1 MFIIISSD
9 SKFKLDGGYV
19 IYNVDG
25 QNYKE
30 ELIPASL
37 LNSKLDFKYLNPLQ
51 TVFYKFYNSGSAL
64 IATPTSSGKTVCAL
78 HFIQSHKGF
87 KVYTTPT
94 KALANEVY
102 KFFKKVFPNVDLR
115 TGDVIEEAYEIK
127 SDIVVCTYES
137 LVLSLRNKGWGY
149 YADAVV
155 VDEIHFV
162 FTNRGT
168 IIEEVVAFM
177 KDRVDILGLSATL
190 PKYKDIAEWIN
201 AKLVIKSNFRPV
213 PIFKTDED
221 LKI

>member
-1 MFIIISSD
+1 MLIIISSE
-9 SKFKLDGGYV
+9 SKFKPDGGYV

-37 LNSKLDFKYLNPLQ
+37 LNPKLDFKYLNPLQ
-51 TVFYKFYNSGSAL
+51 TVFYKFYESGSSL

-102 KFFKKVFPNVDLR
+102 KFFKKVFSNVDLR
-115 TGDVIEEAYEIK
+115 TGDVIEEAYEMT

-149 YADAVV
+149 YADAIV

-168 IIEEVVAFM
+168 ILEEIVAFM
-177 KDRVDILGLSATL
+177 KNRVDILGLSATL
-190 PKYKDIAEWIN
+190 PRYKDISDWLS

-213 PIFKTDED
+213 PIIKTNEN
-221 LKI
+221 LEI

>member
-1 MFIIISSD
+1 MFIIISSE

-19 IYNVDG
+19 IYSVDG
-25 QNYKE
+25 KNYKE

-37 LNSKLDFKYLNPLQ
+37 LNPKLDFKYLNPLQ
-51 TVFYKFYNSGSAL
+51 TVFYKFYKSGCAL

-87 KVYTTPT
+87 KIYTTPT

-102 KFFKKVFPNVDLR
+102 KFFKKIFSNVDLR
-115 TGDVIEEAYEIK
+115 TGDIIEEAYEIK

-137 LVLSLRNKGWGY
+137 LLLSLRNKGWGY
-149 YADAVV
+149 NANAIV

-168 IIEEVVAFM
+168 IIEEIVAFM
-177 KDRVDILGLSATL
+177 KGKADILGLSATL
-190 PKYKDIAEWIN
+190 PRYNEISEWISAN
-201 AKLVIKSNFRPV
+201 IVIKSNFRPV
-213 PIFKTDED
+213 PIIKFEED